1 MKNSIHE
8 YYDHLAET
16 YEQNR
21 FGNSYGRY
29 IDEQE
34 NVFLHSFFKDKRYS
48 KILDL
53 GCGTGRLL
61 KFATHGLDFSEKML
75 RIAKEKNPGKI
86 TAVGEISKIPFDLKF
101 DCIFCFH
108 VIMHQT
114 KEETEKFL
122 DECYMKLD
130 DHGILIF
137 DYPTKTRRKTVS
149 PQQDWHAGNTF
160 TASEISVLSD
170 KQWNIRRTAGILWF
184 PVHRF
189 PNSIR
194 KLFLPL
200 DILLCRTFLKKW
212 ASYHIVVLE
221 KK

>member
-75 RIAKEKNPGKI
+75 RIAKEKIRGK
-86 TAVGEISKIPFDLKF
+86 
-101 DCIFCFH
+101 
-108 VIMHQT
+108 
-114 KEETEKFL
+114 
-122 DECYMKLD
+122 
-130 DHGILIF
+130 
-137 DYPTKTRRKTVS
+137 
-149 PQQDWHAGNTF
+149 
-160 TASEISVLSD
+160 
-170 KQWNIRRTAGILWF
+170 
-184 PVHRF
+184 
-189 PNSIR
+189 
-194 KLFLPL
+194 
-200 DILLCRTFLKKW
+200 
-212 ASYHIVVLE
+212 
-221 KK
+221 